1 MDAFMALEKKLKA
14 KHGSEKDVAAA
25 DAQPKDKVLR
35 RRTHSSEY
43 ILMHIINAHCLI
55 ASLLNRMLP
64 VLLEWPHS
72 WPWNDGLKPRNR
84 GRGRNHQRC
93 AA

>member
-25 DAQPKDKVLR
+25 DARPEDKVLR
-35 RRTHSSEY
+35 RRAHCSVC
-43 ILMHIINAHCLI
+43 LHVHIINTHCLI
-55 ASLLNRMLP
+55 ASLPNRMLP
-64 VLLEWPHS
+64 VLSEWPHS
-72 WPWNDGLKPRNR
+72 WPWNDGLKPRKSSR
-84 GRGRNHQRC
+84 DQRC